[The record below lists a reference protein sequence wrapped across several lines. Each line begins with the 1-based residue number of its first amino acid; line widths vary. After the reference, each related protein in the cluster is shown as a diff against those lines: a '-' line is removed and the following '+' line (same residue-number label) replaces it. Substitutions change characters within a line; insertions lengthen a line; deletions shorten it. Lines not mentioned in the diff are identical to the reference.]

1 MYSRLSPSL
10 RGMLMMFIASVSAVL
25 MHATVRHLSAEL
37 RPFELAFFRNF
48 LALAFLLPMLLR
60 AGLQPLQSKRWRL
73 HLLCGA
79 LTTLSMLSFFTAL
92 SLSPLAQ
99 ITALSF
105 TEPLFA
111 TLLAIVFLGEVVR
124 VRRWM
129 AILVGFAGTLII
141 LRPGFVD
148 IDLGAILTI
157 LAAGCWGAAI
167 AMTRVLGRTESS
179 LTITLYMA
187 FVMAPLSL
195 IPATFVWIW
204 PTGVQLAVLLAIAG
218 FGTLAQLCFS
228 QSLREA
234 ETSVVM
240 PIDFFK
246 LIWAALLGYFL
257 FAERPDIFTW
267 IGGGMIFA
275 SATYIAYRES
285 KLKKAVIAYGEKAS

>member
-10 RGMLMMFIASVSAVL
+10 RGMLMMFVASVSAVL

-37 RPFELAFFRNF
+37 PPFEMAFFRNF

-60 AGLQPLQSKRWRL
+60 EGLQPLRTKKWRL
-73 HLLCGA
+73 HLLRGA
-79 LTTLSMLSFFTAL
+79 LTTVSMLSFFTAL

-105 TEPLFA
+105 TAPLFA
-111 TLLAIVFLGEVVR
+111 TLLAIVFLGEIVR
-124 VRRWM
+124 VRRWI
-129 AILVGFAGTLII
+129 AIICGFAGTLII
-141 LRPGFVD
+141 LRPGLVE
-148 IDLGAILTI
+148 IDLGAFLA
-157 LAAGCWGAAI
+157 LFAAGCWGAAI

-195 IPATFVWIW
+195 IPATFVWTW
-204 PTGVQLAVLLAIAG
+204 PSWYQLAWLLLIAG
-218 FGTLAQLCFS
+218 FGTLTQLCFS

-246 LIWAALLGYFL
+246 LIWASLLGYVL
-257 FAERPDIFTW
+257 FAERPDLFTW
-267 IGGGMIFA
+267 IGGGLIFA

-285 KLKKAVIAYGEKAS
+285 KLKKAVIAYNKDE